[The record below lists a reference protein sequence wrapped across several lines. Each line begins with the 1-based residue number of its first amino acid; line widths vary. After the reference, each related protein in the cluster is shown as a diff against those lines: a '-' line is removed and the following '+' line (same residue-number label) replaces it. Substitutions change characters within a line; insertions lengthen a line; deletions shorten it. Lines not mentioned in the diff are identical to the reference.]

1 MVDYFDD
8 NRFEGDGNQPFDFDE
23 LFLKIIYD
31 DRIDF
36 NKGTDVAKSNS
47 SKECILCHYC
57 YLIMGLNFENL
68 FVIVV
73 MIF

>member
-8 NRFEGDGNQPFDFDE
+8 NLSEGDGNQPFDFDE

-31 DRIDF
+31 DRINF
-36 NKGTDVAKSNS
+36 NEGTDVAKSNS